1 MILSTCIWGER
12 TTQEV
17 ITLSRD
23 AMSECDLEVFKSE
36 DRNVSR
42 ASDFERFSCAFF
54 GNQFRYVPFDVLLAF
69 PVYISGFRKNRYLPR
84 LFLLLTK
91 P

>member
-42 ASDFERFSCAFF
+42 ASDFERFSCAFLGISSGMYPLMF
-54 GNQFRYVPFDVLLAF
+54 YWLFRC
-69 PVYISGFRKNRYLPR
+69 
-84 LFLLLTK
+84 T
-91 P
+91 